1 MKILSQLIKTG
12 LGLKLIFGDFS
23 FRELFTTK
31 EEDSYAVNHAKWL
44 DDYNDLLEKSFRFK
58 KDMSKFAYKAGKDDF
73 DSTYETFYKDRKFVK
88 EFKYNIKD
96 FYGKLY

>member
-31 EEDSYAVNHAKWL
+31 EEEDYVSSCAEWL
-44 DDYNDLLEKSFRFK
+44 DDYNDSFKKSFKFR

-73 DSTYETFYKDRKFVK
+73 DSTYETFYKDKQSVK
-88 EFKYNIKD
+88 EFKYNIKE